1 MPINADAIRK
11 NFPILETTINNRPLI
26 YFDNAATTQKP
37 LVVLER
43 LRYYYENENSN
54 IHRGAH
60 YLSHIATEAYEA
72 ARNNLRRFIN
82 AGESH
87 EIIFT
92 RGTTEAINLVAN
104 SFSKKF
110 VNEGDEIL
118 ISTMEHHSNIVP
130 WQIACQEHGA
140 KLRVIPINDKGELD
154 MEAYAGM
161 LSEKT
166 RLVAVT
172 HVSNALGTINPVEEL
187 VKKAHEKNI
196 PVLIDG
202 AQAAPH
208 LNIDVQQI
216 DCDFYCFSGH
226 KMYGPMGVGV
236 LYGKEEWLNQLPP
249 YQGGGEMIKQ
259 VTFEKT
265 TYNEL
270 PFKFE
275 AGTPNVADVLGLDA
289 AVSFILDA
297 GLDNIAAHEQ
307 QLHDYTVEQL
317 HKLEKVHFIGTA
329 KQKTSVVSFL
339 FEDIHPY
346 DTGTILDKLG
356 LAVRTGHHCAQPLMD
371 FYGIPGTVRASFAA
385 YNTQEEID
393 KMIEGLQ
400 KVREMFG

>member
-1 MPINADAIRK
+1 MPINSDALRK
-11 NFPILETTINNRPLI
+11 NFPILETEINNRQLI

-72 ARNNLRRFIN
+72 ARTNLQRFIN

-110 VNEGDEIL
+110 VNEGDEVL
-118 ISTMEHHSNIVP
+118 ISAMEHHSNIVP
-130 WQIACQEHGA
+130 WQIACQERGA
-140 KLRVIPINDKGELD
+140 RLRIIPINDKGELK
-154 MEAYAGM
+154 MEAFAGM

-187 VKKAHEKNI
+187 VAKAHEKNI

-208 LNIDVQQI
+208 LKIDVQQL

-249 YQGGGEMIKQ
+249 YQGGGEMIKE

-307 QLHDYTVEQL
+307 QLHDYTVGHL
-317 HKLEKVHFIGTA
+317 RKLDKVRFIGTA
-329 KQKTSVVSFL
+329 ENKTSVVSFL

-356 LAVRTGHHCAQPLMD
+356 VALRTGHHCAQPLMD
-371 FYGIPGTVRASFAA
+371 FYGIPGTVRASFAV
-385 YNTQEEID
+385 YNTREEID

>member
-1 MPINADAIRK
+1 MPINADALRK
-11 NFPILETTINNRPLI
+11 NFPILETAINNRQLI

-37 LVVLER
+37 LMVLER

-60 YLSHIATEAYEA
+60 YLSNIATAAYEA
-72 ARNNLRRFIN
+72 ARNNLQRFIN

-118 ISTMEHHSNIVP
+118 ISAMEHHSNIVP
-130 WQIACQEHGA
+130 WQIACQERGA

-154 MEAYAGM
+154 METYAAM
-161 LSEKT
+161 LSKKT

-208 LNIDVQQI
+208 LKIDVQQL

-236 LYGKEEWLNQLPP
+236 LYGKEEWLNLLPP
-249 YQGGGEMIKQ
+249 YQGGGEMIKE

-289 AVSFILDA
+289 AVTFILDA

-307 QLHDYTVEQL
+307 QLHDYTVEQIR
-317 HKLEKVHFIGTA
+317 KLEKVRFIGTA
-329 KQKTSVVSFL
+329 EHKTSVVSFL

-356 LAVRTGHHCAQPLMD
+356 VAVRTGHHCAQPLMD
-371 FYGIPGTVRASFAA
+371 FYGIPGTVRASFAV
-385 YNTQEEID
+385 YNTREEID
-393 KMIEGLQ
+393 TMIEGLQ

>member
-1 MPINADAIRK
+1 MPIHADAIRK
-11 NFPILETTINNRPLI
+11 NFPILETEINKRPLI

-60 YLSHIATEAYEA
+60 HLSHIATEAYET
-72 ARNNLRRFIN
+72 ARNNLQRFIN

-110 VNEGDEIL
+110 VKEGDEIL
-118 ISTMEHHSNIVP
+118 ISAMEHHSNIVP
-130 WQIACQEHGA
+130 WQIACQERGA

-154 MEAYAGM
+154 MEAFAGM

-166 RLVAVT
+166 RLVAIT

-187 VKKAHEKNI
+187 VTMAHEKNI

-208 LNIDVQQI
+208 LKIDVQKL

-249 YQGGGEMIKQ
+249 YQGGGEMIKE

-289 AVSFILDA
+289 AVHFILDT

-307 QLHDYTVEQL
+307 QLHDYTMEQL
-317 HKLEKVHFIGTA
+317 RKLDKVRFIGTA
-329 KQKTSVVSFL
+329 ENKTSVVSFL

-356 LAVRTGHHCAQPLMD
+356 IAVRTGHHCAQPLMD
-371 FYGIPGTVRASFAA
+371 FYGIPGTVRASFAV
-385 YNTQEEID
+385 YNSKEEID
-393 KMIEGLQ
+393 QMIAGLQ